1 MTLQANNADGFP
13 SKDHATRLFLAFVLL
28 QFALHVGS
36 LIFAKDPRMLMPHAV
51 AYLHDLLLLILIWF
65 GSTAVCRMVSRRI
78 QPFCRVVTLVILFG
92 AGFILAIYPLFLR
105 EYLAFPVNIFSADT
119 AAAGVFL
126 CEYLG
131 FGALWPAA
139 LALSLGIVFLLFP
152 FRIALPRFAYF
163 IVLIFLVIV
172 AMLTLPRLSPQ
183 PIVYS
188 LQQELGSRVFG
199 GERIVPRLKRP
210 ERGSDYENNLV
221 SSKLPANRELQA
233 NHVLLIV
240 MEGVTS
246 EDFEKEFLNR
256 KSEFYEKVKEKAAYF
271 NQYFTTNLDSYTSL
285 ISMLTSV
292 QVPYRAYADESLY
305 AAVDNAH
312 SLTEGL
318 HNRGYST
325 FFISTFEQQ
334 PFVPT
339 RSHWDRIIHRGDL
352 PTLDGWVSLGISRME
367 AATEDRAAL
376 STMMEFMTTSEKS
389 FLLHELA
396 YGHSP
401 EWRAKTGITQLKY
414 YDSYL
419 TDLLGRLAAANL
431 QSETLI
437 VIVSDHGE
445 RSGASVAGNYR
456 VPLLVTGPGVRP
468 CVDDTFYS
476 HMDLDGIVAHYLS
489 DIALPSSRE
498 RIFVVGSTERWI
510 YGEIHKTG
518 DHLFIDD
525 RMGRALGNRGNLD
538 PSKLQSDFQAFLDDF
553 GSRYGK

>member
-1 MTLQANNADGFP
+1 MTLQANDSDGFLY
-13 SKDHATRLFLAFVLL
+13 KDHGTRLFLVFTLL
-28 QFALHVGS
+28 QFVLHVGS
-36 LIFAKDPRMLMPHAV
+36 LIFTKDPRMLMPHAI
-51 AYLHDLLLLILIWF
+51 AYLHDLLLLTLIWF
-65 GSTAVCRMVSRRI
+65 GSTTVCRIASLRI
-78 QPFCRVVTLVILFG
+78 QPFCRIIMLGVLFG
-92 AGFILAIYPLFLR
+92 SGLILAIYPLFLR
-105 EYLAFPVNIFSADT
+105 EYLAFPVNIFSSDT

-126 CEYLG
+126 SEYLG
-131 FGALWPAA
+131 ISALWPAA
-139 LALSLGIVFLLFP
+139 VALSLGIVFLLFP

-163 IVLIFLVIV
+163 IVLTFLVFV
-172 AMLTLPRLSPQ
+172 ALLTLPRSSPQ

-188 LQQELGSRVFG
+188 LQQELVSRIFG

-210 ERGSDYENNLV
+210 ESGSDYENHLV
-221 SSKLPANRELQA
+221 SSELPANRELQA
-233 NHVLLIV
+233 KHVLLIV

-246 EDFEKEFLNR
+246 INFEKEVLNR
-256 KSEFYEKVKEKAAYF
+256 KSEFYEKVKEKAAYY
-271 NQYFTTNLDSYTSL
+271 NQYYTTNLDSYTSL

-312 SLTEGL
+312 SLTENL

-325 FFISTFEQQ
+325 FFVSTFEHM
-334 PFVPT
+334 PFVPA
-339 RSHWDRIIHRGDL
+339 RSHWDRIIDRGDL

-401 EWRAKTGITQLKY
+401 EWRAKTGITQLEY

-419 TDLLGRLAAANL
+419 TDLLDRLAAANL

-437 VIVSDHGE
+437 VVVSDHGE
-445 RSGASVAGNYR
+445 RSKASGAGNYR
-456 VPLLVTGPGVRP
+456 VPLLVTGPGVCP

-476 HMDLDGIVAHYLS
+476 HIDLDGVVAHYLS
-489 DIALPSSRE
+489 DNALPSSRE
-498 RIFVVGSTERWI
+498 RIFVVGSTEQWI

-525 RMGRALGNRGNLD
+525 RMGRVLGHRGNLD
-538 PSKLQSDFQAFLDDF
+538 PPKLQGGFQALLDDF